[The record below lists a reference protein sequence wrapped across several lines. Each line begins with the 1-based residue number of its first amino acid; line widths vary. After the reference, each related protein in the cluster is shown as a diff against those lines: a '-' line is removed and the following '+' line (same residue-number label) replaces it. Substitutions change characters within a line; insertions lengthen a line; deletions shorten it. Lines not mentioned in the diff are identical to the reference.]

1 LDRKIFIIIL
11 VLGIAATLAGFYLI
25 YDTAGLLNR
34 SLKATAIVT
43 ELKYNNDGLAYP
55 VLQFSNYQGSIV
67 TTRLNEAQKPP
78 AYAVGDR
85 VEIIYDLNS
94 PSNVRVNSLFGIWLA
109 PMLMTILGVIFLS
122 TGFMHYW
129 GSRQWA

>member
-1 LDRKIFIIIL
+1 LDNKIFVVIL
-11 VLGIAATLAGFYLI
+11 VVGVAATLAGFYLI
-25 YDTAGLLNR
+25 FDTVGLLNR
-34 SLKATAIVT
+34 SLKATATVT
-43 ELKYNNDGLAYP
+43 ELKYNSDGLAYP

-85 VEIIYDLNS
+85 VEIIYDSNS
-94 PSNVRVNSLFGIWLA
+94 SSNVRVNSVFGIWLA
-109 PMLMTILGVIFLS
+109 PMLLTILGVVFLS

-129 GSRQWA
+129 SGRQWA